1 MAFLQKI
8 VGWARQHPVW
18 ASLIALV
25 ALFIL
30 WSILKPEKPTYAYVS
45 EKVDRGDVIRKVTAS
60 GKLRALNTIK
70 VGAEVSGQITRV
82 NVDFNSA
89 VTAGQVLA
97 EIDPTR
103 VRARMQQAQAQVALA
118 QANLMQAEAAAVR
131 ARTDM
136 GVQERDYQRKKTLT
150 EQGFFSKAALD
161 NATSIVA
168 SAKAALASA
177 NAQIA
182 SSRAQI
188 AQSNAELS
196 SAQLDLNRT
205 VIVAPAS
212 GVIINKLVEPGTTV
226 AANFQTPN
234 LFEIAADIT
243 RMQVEASV
251 DEADI
256 GQIREGQDVRF
267 TVDSYP
273 DEVFRAKVRQIR
285 KSATETQNVVSY
297 LVILDVDNP
306 DGKLLPG
313 MTANVEIVTGQKADV
328 LRAPAAALRF
338 RPRAEDLPDGG
349 KRKAPTVPTVYVVGT
364 DPYRPVRRTVTVG
377 LVGEDHVEIL
387 KGLKPGE
394 KLLVRS
400 RSLEEDGAEAEDKD
414 GDGQPDEG
422 GGGGH
427 PTP

>member
-30 WSILKPEKPTYAYVS
+30 YSILKPEKPTYAYVS
-45 EKVDRGDVIRKVTAS
+45 EKADRGDVVRKVTAS

-89 VTAGQVLA
+89 VKAGQVLA
-97 EIDPTR
+97 EIDQTR

-161 NATSIVA
+161 NATSVVA

-212 GVIINKLVEPGTTV
+212 GVVINKLVEPGTTV

-256 GQIREGQDVRF
+256 GQVREGQDVRF

-273 DEVFRAKVRQIR
+273 DETFKATVRQIR

-313 MTANVEIVTGQKADV
+313 MTANVEIVTGQKANV

-349 KRKAPTVPTVYVVGT
+349 GKKAPTAPTVYVVGA

-377 LVGEDHVEIL
+377 LVGEDHIEIL

-400 RSLEEDGAEAEDKD
+400 RPLEEGNAEPEDKD